1 MFLIKK
7 NWKRKN
13 VIFWPMVVHYLR
25 QTDRHKDFIAHLKKK
40 SLSGFYLMHNTSLTL
55 SSREN

>member
-25 QTDRHKDFIAHLKKK
+25 QTDRQTQRFYCTFKKEVFEWF
-40 SLSGFYLMHNTSLTL
+40 LFNA
-55 SSREN
+55 